1 MKVTIKTP
9 EPVKPAIVVEMTQHE
24 ALIVMRVMSRVLVH
38 GPEGNV
44 TYELFSKLDHVVV
57 ADRLTVAPP
66 RSADISRWPCGYL
79 TFEKENDK

>member
-1 MKVTIKTP
+1 
-9 EPVKPAIVVEMTQHE
+9 
-24 ALIVMRVMSRVLVH
+24 VH